1 MDGLRVS
8 NQGGDCVKSQFFR
21 KCSLIKSMA
30 CKARM
35 LQKRGFSHSLG
46 VQLTPAFGGGIYSV
60 FKKVLNLHEE
70 AVSQKLR
77 AMCDQY
83 GAVVYAKIR
92 IADILP
98 IENSGISN
106 EEYAF

>member
-1 MDGLRVS
+1 
-8 NQGGDCVKSQFFR
+8 
-21 KCSLIKSMA
+21 MA

-70 AVSQKLR
+70 AVSRNTQR
-77 AMCDQY
+77 RPHMADQPSEVS
-83 GAVVYAKIR
+83 AQELQQVQS
-92 IADILP
+92 ADQIGERFFHHPDAL
-98 IENSGISN
+98 
-106 EEYAF
+106 AHR